1 MSLILD
7 GNHAASAIKHKVRE
21 AIAESAHSRDLL
33 LFWSGMIQR
42 PKFMSETK
50 QKTVSSAVSTV

>member
-21 AIAESAHSRDLL
+21 AIAESGTQPRL
-33 LFWSGMIQR
+33 
-42 PKFMSETK
+42 
-50 QKTVSSAVSTV
+50 AVVLVGHDPDRKSVV